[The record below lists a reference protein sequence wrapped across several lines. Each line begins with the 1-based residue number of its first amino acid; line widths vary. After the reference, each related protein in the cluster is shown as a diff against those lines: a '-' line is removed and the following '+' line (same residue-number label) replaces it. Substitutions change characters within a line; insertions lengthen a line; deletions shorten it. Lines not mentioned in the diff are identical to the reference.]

1 MKFKAQIPTSLLRV
15 GISFISTFILVCL
28 EPLSWIQSSRM
39 FYRKILKQVVA
50 DGRDRGSPAPSPKYC
65 TKPASR
71 LQAGTVL
78 SPLTQHE
85 AKSHPTL
92 ALSLSYSVS
101 WFHPHLPHFSWYH
114 LNTTGRWN
122 LYIAHKHSRMRNTL
136 KTSQLSQLQRTYSLA
151 ARPRPPRCSG
161 CWRPQESLLH
171 AVIFLNQQPSA
182 QNHQETP
189 HHPELMTWPPSCGS
203 CPGRRG
209 KVF

>member
-1 MKFKAQIPTSLLRV
+1 MSRIHFYMKNLSYSFLDRGEVTNQTSAKKKKKKQNSHILQSASCVKFKAQIPTSLLRV

-114 LNTTGRWN
+114 LNTKRGDGICT
-122 LYIAHKHSRMRNTL
+122 SPTNTV
-136 KTSQLSQLQRTYSLA
+136 
-151 ARPRPPRCSG
+151 
-161 CWRPQESLLH
+161 E
-171 AVIFLNQQPSA
+171 
-182 QNHQETP
+182 
-189 HHPELMTWPPSCGS
+189 
-203 CPGRRG
+203 
-209 KVF
+209 